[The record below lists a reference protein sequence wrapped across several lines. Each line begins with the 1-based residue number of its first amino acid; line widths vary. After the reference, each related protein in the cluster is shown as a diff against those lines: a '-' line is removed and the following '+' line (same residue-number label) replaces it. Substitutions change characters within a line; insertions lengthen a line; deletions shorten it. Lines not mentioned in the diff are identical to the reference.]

1 MQADCLIREANE
13 SFRGHSF
20 WHAILEGKWRE
31 GGGAASCHIFS
42 PARLSVG
49 HENAQN
55 AATAVKPNKLWPKV
69 HGITT

>member
-1 MQADCLIREANE
+1 MNLSEGTA
-13 SFRGHSF
+13 FGTPF
-20 WHAILEGKWRE
+20 WRGKWRE

-55 AATAVKPNKLWPKV
+55 AATAAKPNKLWPKV